1 MKNNYKVAY
10 IFIAILCH
18 IQIIKAQDFSVIP
31 TTFKGGSTGS
41 STNNSRTLEYANN
54 EAALSQYGGFLD
66 VKLTATGHFRTE
78 IYNDKWYMVDP
89 EGYLYFGIGINSVNA
104 ESDYPNVSLPN
115 DLKDAGFN
123 HLANWSDF
131 ESINSGSD
139 KIPYV
144 FRELFILGYKN
155 ESQGNKDLYKDGI
168 IPVFDTAFLSYADN
182 LAQTVALK
190 KDDPYCI
197 GVFSDNEMPIY
208 SNSTYG
214 ELLDRYLDITDKTNY
229 NYLAAHDWMIA
240 RKGTDY
246 VIDNDDRN
254 DFHGYLMS
262 TYYRIVQTAIKKY
275 APNMLYLGSRLHGAA
290 KNYESIYKDSAPYID
305 VFSVNYYGPFE
316 PDTNLLEMW
325 TEQSG
330 KPFMI
335 SEFYAKGFDV
345 DLDNSGGAG
354 YHVPTQADRAAYFEN
369 FAINLLESKG
379 CLSYQW
385 FRFQDDASNKGVIN
399 ANGEWYSELK
409 TSIIKVSK
417 DIYNFRDFLA
427 LEDDGNIDDE
437 GGKLYAIED
446 SFTRGGSNAN
456 KNYDGE
462 LLIVKESPTN
472 ADFSRRTWLKFD
484 VSEYVAIESATLH
497 ITGNQSNGSAFDIT
511 LLGVEDDS
519 WSEESI
525 TWNNAP
531 EVSTVIAGVFSSNGD
546 VDSRYDSYQIDITDY
561 VKAEIAGNKIVS
573 LNMVDAA
580 STNEQ
585 FRIREKEDTANN
597 TPAYITIVRTGLW
610 TEVSIEP
617 NFKMYP
623 NPVNDRLEIE
633 SKTIIQYID
642 FYNINGSV
650 VLTQNNFNSKKA
662 IIDVTALNT
671 GLYLVKITSENG
683 EVEVK
688 RMLKKDY

>member
-1 MKNNYKVAY
+1 MKNNYKVAC
-10 IFIAILCH
+10 IIIAILCQ
-18 IQIIKAQDFSVIP
+18 IQVLKAQDFSVIP
-31 TTFKGGSTGS
+31 STFKGGSTGS
-41 STNNSRTLEYANN
+41 STNDSRTLEYANN
-54 EAALSQYGGFLD
+54 EASLSQYGGFLD
-66 VKLTATGHFRTE
+66 VKLPATGHFRTE

-104 ESDYPNVSLPN
+104 ESGYTNVNLPN

-131 ESINSGSD
+131 ESINSGSE

-144 FRELFILGYKN
+144 FRELFIVGYKN
-155 ESQGNKDLYKDGI
+155 ESQANKDLYGDGI
-168 IPVFDTAFLSYADN
+168 IPVFDTEFLSFADN
-182 LAQTVALK
+182 LAKTVALK

-214 ELLDRYLDITDKTNY
+214 ELLDRYLDITNKTNS
-229 NYLAAHDWMIA
+229 NYLGAHDWMIA
-240 RKGTDY
+240 RKGTNY
-246 VIDNDDRN
+246 TIDNDDRN

-262 TYYRIVQTAIKKY
+262 TYYRIVHTAIKKY

-290 KNYESIYKDSAPYID
+290 KNYESIYKDSAPFID

-316 PDTNLLEMW
+316 PDTTLLEMW

-354 YHVPTQADRAAYFEN
+354 YHVPTQVDRAAYFEN

-409 TSIIKVSK
+409 TSLIKISK
-417 DIYNFRDFLA
+417 DIYNFREFLA
-427 LEDDGNIDDE
+427 LEDASNTGADGD
-437 GGKLYAIED
+437 KLYAIED

-497 ITGNQSNGSAFDIT
+497 LTGNQSSGNAFDMT

-531 EVSTVIAGVFSSNGD
+531 EASTVIAGVFSSNGN
-546 VDSRYDSYQIDITDY
+546 VGSRYDSYQIDITDY
-561 VKAEIAGNKIVS
+561 VRAEIAGNKIVS
-573 LNMVDAA
+573 LNLVDAA
-580 STNEQ
+580 SSNEQ
-585 FRIREKEDTANN
+585 FRIREKEDAANN
-597 TPAYITIVRTGLW
+597 SPAYITILT
-610 TEVSIEP
+610 TELSTEAPIKS

-623 NPVNDRLEIE
+623 NPVNDRLEID
-633 SKTIIQYID
+633 SKTIIQIIE
-642 FYNINGSV
+642 FYNINGAV
-650 VLTQNNFNSKKA
+650 ILTKNSFNSKNA
-662 IIDVTALNT
+662 VVDVSTLYP
-671 GLYLVKITSENG
+671 GVYLVKITNING
-683 EVEVK
+683 EVEVL
-688 RMLKKDY
+688 RLLKDAY